1 MLGLLFF
8 TTFLGAGAGA
18 GAGTSSSFSSAS
30 SPIKSGVYAFLGLL
44 LLVPTITPVNS
55 PKMSSAGYAFFVE
68 ARFFL
73 GATTSL
79 PSASTAAAF
88 FVPRLGL
95 SSLPLSISAK
105 CCLSVRVSVTAIV
118 VANYFSSANYTS
130 SYDKP
135 IISSIIASTSIFLRV
150 TDAL

>member
-1 MLGLLFF
+1 MGEGLLAKFMGKKRLIAE
-8 TTFLGAGAGA
+8 TGAGQH
-18 GAGTSSSFSSAS
+18 
-30 SPIKSGVYAFLGLL
+30 GVAL
-44 LLVPTITPVNS
+44 
-55 PKMSSAGYAFFVE
+55 A
-68 ARFFL
+68 
-73 GATTSL
+73 
-79 PSASTAAAF
+79 TAAAF

-105 CCLSVRVSVTAIV
+105 RCLSVRVSVTPIV
-118 VANYFSSANYTS
+118 VANCFSSGNYTS